1 MDGPFNSNRENR
13 ASLKVFV
20 STCLSTRP
28 ELFIALTVH
37 LFDGVDLH
45 PASDNSVTHV
55 TIPAVAEAPIEV
67 TGASRH

>member
-1 MDGPFNSNRENR
+1 MDGPFNSNKEIRT
-13 ASLKVFV
+13 SLKLFV
-20 STCLSTRP
+20 STCLSSIA

-55 TIPAVAEAPIEV
+55 TIPVAAEAPIEV